1 VTFFTREISNKIT
14 MISFGQLNKKIDVII
29 MKAKID
35 ELILEMS
42 LQPLKTVCLSI
53 GG

>member
-1 VTFFTREISNKIT
+1 
-14 MISFGQLNKKIDVII
+14 

-42 LQPLKTVCLSI
+42 LQPLKTVCLNI